1 MPKKILFIEDE
12 SALQRVIGDLLTSSG
27 YTVIQA
33 LTGDDGVRLSAT
45 ETPDL
50 ILLDIILPQKDGFE
64 VLTKIRNTPEMKNTP
79 VIVLTNLE
87 SSEDVEHALRLGAN
101 TYLVKLHYSL
111 DEVLEKIKKALGD
124 K

>member
-12 SALQRVIGDLLTSSG
+12 AALQRTIGDVLTSAG

-33 LTGDDGVRLSAT
+33 LTGDDGIRLSAT
-45 ETPDL
+45 EIPDL
-50 ILLDIILPQKDGFE
+50 ILLDIVLPQKDGFE
-64 VLTKIRNTPEMKNTP
+64 VLTKIRNTPETKNTP

-87 SSEDVEHALRLGAN
+87 GSEEVEHALRLGAR

-111 DEVLEKIKKALGD
+111 DEVLEKIKKTLGD
-124 K
+124 

>member
-1 MPKKILFIEDE
+1 MAKKILFIEDE
-12 SALQRVIGDLLTSSG
+12 SALQRTVGDVLTSAG
-27 YTVIQA
+27 YTIIQA

-45 ETPDL
+45 ESPDL

-64 VLTKIRNTPEMKNTP
+64 VLAKIRNIPEMKNIP

-87 SSEDVEHALRLGAN
+87 GSEEVERALSLGAN

-124 K
+124 